1 MKSSPRRS
9 TIFYPRKVSETFFC
23 AKKVSETHRSEQG
36 KTMKLED
43 WYKETERPEERELRR
58 KLRRAAIWEWIGYV
72 VLLVLG
78 IVLFWLY
85 LAATPPQSS
94 AINDLEEEG
103 ATERARQN
111 QEARP

>member
-1 MKSSPRRS
+1 MN
-9 TIFYPRKVSETFFC
+9 II
-23 AKKVSETHRSEQG
+23 
-36 KTMKLED
+36 D

-58 KLRRAAIWEWIGYV
+58 RLRLGEICEWFGYV

-103 ATERARQN
+103 ATERDRQN